1 MASATP
7 KRKPA
12 PTGDAV
18 PFGPSPLEASART
31 RVILWLQ
38 QAVTEGRA
46 VWKIRASGLSEVH
59 FNSGEAFLLEVDG
72 ISRIQKSTW
81 TGLHS

>member
-7 KRKPA
+7 KRKSV

-18 PFGPSPLEASART
+18 PLGSSPPEASART
-31 RVILWLQ
+31 KVILWLQ

-46 VWKIRASGLSEVH
+46 VWRIRASGLSEVH
-59 FNSGEAFLLEVDG
+59 FKSGEAFLLEVDG